1 MRLCRD
7 DEKKVISQK
16 LPVATGRN
24 GSKVRI
30 GGEQLGDSLRLAKN
44 RNTPTQLTYLRAV
57 I

>member
-30 GGEQLGDSLRLAKN
+30 GGEQLGDRLRLAKN